1 MHTKAFVVTIASAL
15 LLACSNGNSTQGFP
29 SENSGGSSGAGASS
43 SGGGSGGTSSTGQI
57 GSSTVGSSGG
67 SSGPGSSSGGTPDG
81 GGPGVYADAD
91 IPDSDV
97 DQTITLTADPFTVAA
112 GAEVFMC
119 QVFANPYGANADIIS
134 MHGTMSVG
142 SHHFFLFNMD
152 PNTTALSVVYAAN
165 IGKLA
170 ACPGG
175 GLEFHP
181 FPFLSQ
187 QPDWTVNYPT
197 ASDGSPM
204 GYPLVAANSL
214 MVNIHYLNTTSEAI
228 SPSVSIAIKTAKPG
242 VVKTYVG
249 TLFLNQTSL
258 SVPSPV
264 PTTATWNGDPS
275 LPSTYSLY
283 ASISHMHQWSLGF
296 TASTN
301 SNVFYTNT
309 NWSSPPLFLHDP
321 VIPMT
326 SSQSIT
332 WTCSYFNDT
341 GMTLTFGDSAKSNIM
356 CIYMGDYYPANS
368 TEPDII
374 ASLN

>member
-152 PNTTALSVVYAAN
+152 PDTTGLSVVYAAN